1 MIFKI
6 SSILKIKLYNE
17 GLMTSISSANNSKTF
32 AFFSN
37 VYFHLKTFADNV
49 HEYFTHHKATLQKI
63 DSLSKR
69 LFQAEQDFSPEG
81 SQDKAL
87 LELKNLLEENAHL
100 QLQKRVYNPKIRT
113 VYEKFSQDLS
123 RLQGYATTQ
132 KIENWVNV
140 DKTAEK
146 ITIARWVQANPGQ
159 CRFAAYYN
167 LRDVPLKFNEI
178 PEGGILL
185 TDPYA
190 YLRHMQLEGKTSFFK
205 SIIIKIKSLVCR
217 LMTGKQ
223 FTHVEYSL
231 GNGKIFDLNKKKDGL
246 MRGEG
251 NIVDKGKKVFY
262 GIVLVPKEDKMLQAY
277 NEHFP
282 QTPCA
287 SFRELMDKIKAEVEE
302 ATANRRVQLD
312 VLDIAKTVFTKK
324 RPANYDPMQQWKA
337 GACHYSCSG
346 TTSALLSF
354 FGMDIGAQFK
364 KMDLNVTPTDFY
376 NSHFFD
382 KLFVTA

>member
-1 MIFKI
+1 
-6 SSILKIKLYNE
+6 
-17 GLMTSISSANNSKTF
+17 MTTISSANNSKTF

-37 VYFHLKTFADNV
+37 AYFQLKTFADNI
-49 HEYFTHHKATLQKI
+49 HEYFTHHQATLQKI
-63 DSLSKR
+63 DSLSKKV
-69 LFQAEQDFSPEG
+69 LQAEKHFAPDG
-81 SQDKAL
+81 NLDLAM
-87 LELKNLLEENAHL
+87 LKLKDLLEENAHL
-100 QLQKRVYNPKIRT
+100 QLQKTVYNPKIRK
-113 VYEKFSQDLS
+113 VYDKFSLELS

-132 KIENWVNV
+132 KIQNWVNT

-146 ITIARWVQANPGQ
+146 ITISRWVEANPAQ
-159 CRFAAYYN
+159 CRFAAFYN

-178 PEGGILL
+178 PDGGILL

-190 YLRHMQLEGKTSFFK
+190 YLRHMQIEGKTSFFK
-205 SIIIKIKSLVCR
+205 SIIIKIKSLIAR

-231 GNGKIFDLNKKKDGL
+231 GNGKIFDLDKKKDGL

-262 GIVLVPKEDKMLQAY
+262 GVVLVPKEQKMLQAY

-282 QTPCA
+282 QAPCA
-287 SFRELMDKIKAEVEE
+287 TFRELMDKIKAEVED
-302 ATANRRVQLD
+302 ATKNKRVQLD
-312 VLDIAKTVFTKK
+312 AVDIAKTVFTKK
-324 RPANYDPMQQWKA
+324 RPLNYDPMQQWKA

-364 KMDLNVTPTDFY
+364 KMDVNVTPTNFY

-382 KLFVTA
+382 KLFITA